1 MSAFSRSLLTLV
13 CASSVAALV
22 GCTAEKPA
30 PVASDASTVDAVDVA
45 ASATEEAQEE
55 DAQPQPSIEA
65 VGPNPTL
72 PAGYTPGAAD
82 FGMAEG
88 AKTSNAQDVAKDG
101 AGTSDTSGIEKCV
114 YRKDRV
120 RSEGNPADVPSTVSG
135 TVHKAKAGDLD
146 GGEPGIVLPEYASEE
161 VWVLVLDA
169 PTTLS
174 GSMSGRPGEVEVRA
188 NQECIGIVG
197 NGDLWDGYEGMKA
210 TLPIDATSGFWQS
223 DVSVPMGTLRMPYI
237 PADIL

>member
-1 MSAFSRSLLTLV
+1 MSAFSRSLLPLV
-13 CASSVAALV
+13 CASSMAALV
-22 GCTAEKPA
+22 GCAAEEPA
-30 PVASDASTVDAVDVA
+30 PVAADAPAVESTGDVSTTQA
-45 ASATEEAQEE
+45 EPDS

-65 VGPNPTL
+65 AGPNPTL

-82 FGMAEG
+82 SGAAEG

-101 AGTSDTSGIEKCV
+101 AGTSAASGIEKCV

-135 TVHKAKAGDLD
+135 TVHRAKAGDLD

-161 VWVLVLDA
+161 VWVLALDA

-174 GSMSGRPGEVEVRA
+174 GTKSGRPGEVEVRA

>member
-1 MSAFSRSLLTLV
+1 MDPKT
-13 CASSVAALV
+13 
-22 GCTAEKPA
+22 PA
-30 PVASDASTVDAVDVA
+30 PKDA
-45 ASATEEAQEE
+45 
-55 DAQPQPSIEA
+55 
-65 VGPNPTL
+65 
-72 PAGYTPGAAD
+72 
-82 FGMAEG
+82 
-88 AKTSNAQDVAKDG
+88 AKDG
-101 AGTSDTSGIEKCV
+101 ADTSAASGIEKCV

-135 TVHKAKAGDLD
+135 TVYKAEAGDLD

-161 VWVLVLDA
+161 VWVLALDA

-197 NGDLWDGYEGMKA
+197 NGDLWDGYEGTKV

>member
-1 MSAFSRSLLTLV
+1 MLRRWNPLATFQRRRPSRIRTGSHNR
-13 CASSVAALV
+13 AS
-22 GCTAEKPA
+22 KRPA
-30 PVASDASTVDAVDVA
+30 RTRRC
-45 ASATEEAQEE
+45 
-55 DAQPQPSIEA
+55 QPAIHLAPLILA
-65 VGPNPTL
+65 RLKARRRPT
-72 PAGYTPGAAD
+72 
-82 FGMAEG
+82 
-88 AKTSNAQDVAKDG
+88 AQDVDKGG
-101 AGTSDTSGIEKCV
+101 AGTSAASGIEKCV

-197 NGDLWDGYEGMKA
+197 SGDLWDGYEGMKV

>member
-1 MSAFSRSLLTLV
+1 MSAFSRSLLTLA
-13 CASSVAALV
+13 CASSVAVLA
-22 GCTAEKPA
+22 GCAAEDSA

-45 ASATEEAQEE
+45 ASATEEAHEE

-65 VGPNPTL
+65 AGPNPTL
-72 PAGYTPGAAD
+72 PAGFKPGAAD
-82 FGMAEG
+82 SG
-88 AKTSNAQDVAKDG
+88 APADPKPNTQDVAKDT
-101 AGTSDTSGIEKCV
+101 ASTSAASGIEKCV

-135 TVHKAKAGDLD
+135 TVHKVEAGDLD

-174 GSMSGRPGEVEVRA
+174 GFKSGSPKQETETYAGK
-188 NQECIGIVG
+188 ECIGLLEKG
-197 NGDLWDGYEGMKA
+197 AWAGYEGKHV
-210 TLPIDATSGFWQS
+210 TLPFDPDRGWWQS
-223 DVSVPMGTLRMPYI
+223 DVSVPMGGLRVDYTP
-237 PADIL
+237 DEVQ